1 MIPKKIHYVWV
12 GKAPKSDLVKNCITT
27 WKEKLPDYEFIEW
40 NEQCISEINCSYLSE
55 AYSNE
60 KWAFVSDV
68 IRLYA
73 LYINGGIYLDTD
85 VEVIDSFDEFLTLD
99 FFSCH
104 KYHEG
109 NCWPITSAVMGA
121 CKENHIIKDLLELYM
136 TLRFETKEGLDLTA
150 NTQRI
155 TEYFK
160 TKFSLSPPFY
170 ENNTLNLTKNEIIF
184 PAYYFCCPK
193 VGYHGFSIH
202 HFSGSWLPSHSR
214 KEKLSFF
221 KRFKLLRL
229 IKLRETGN
237 FPLTRSE
244 KIILQVSLK
253 GKIYM
258 LIKNTL

>member
-1 MIPKKIHYVWV
+1 MIVGEDVWFILQSLYLGKYTCVNEHLYNYYHISTSIMNKK
-12 GKAPKSDLVKNCITT
+12 
-27 WKEKLPDYEFIEW
+27 WKVNNYLD
-40 NEQCISEINCSYLSE
+40 EINCSYLSE

-104 KYHEG
+104 EYHEG

-170 ENNTLNLTKNEIIF
+170 
-184 PAYYFCCPK
+184 
-193 VGYHGFSIH
+193 
-202 HFSGSWLPSHSR
+202 
-214 KEKLSFF
+214 
-221 KRFKLLRL
+221 
-229 IKLRETGN
+229 
-237 FPLTRSE
+237 
-244 KIILQVSLK
+244 
-253 GKIYM
+253 
-258 LIKNTL
+258 